1 MGWPLFI
8 LSLTRTTWLQPFHWV
23 GGGGHGGGAAG
34 FKGEFIRMGQNPW
47 LQAAFIT
54 SHKGLGYTLYVLFFL
69 MSSSLVGCSEHLQGA
84 SVYRLKEKR
93 KIRVFLLLDPAVS
106 LTPMRDFHLKPE
118 VSPSVVLG
126 KNNGQIWGKQQ
137 WLIHLW
143 SFLTCNN
150 QTRIFLR
157 CLPFLW
163 KVFSPLR
170 LSPVSFETQ
179 PPRGRPWFFG

>member
-1 MGWPLFI
+1 MTTTFPLGWGGRARGWGGRVQRRIYSHGPE
-8 LSLTRTTWLQPFHWV
+8 SLTAGCFHNEQQ
-23 GGGGHGGGAAG
+23 GTGIYSLCALFPHE
-34 FKGEFIRMGQNPW
+34 FKF
-47 LQAAFIT
+47 
-54 SHKGLGYTLYVLFFL
+54 
-69 MSSSLVGCSEHLQGA
+69 SEHLQGA

-143 SFLTCNN
+143 SFLTCDN